1 MTPFAGCSSIRLGD
15 NLGNS
20 VVLGAIFIKLRLF
33 IYMSEIKPN
42 EIYTTEEARDFL
54 KISESTIK
62 RMFKRGIIKAYKVG
76 GQYRIWG
83 SEILSLVSPEVEAK
97 VYQVYKKVK
106 DKTKEALEK
115 W

>member
-1 MTPFAGCSSIRLGD
+1 
-15 NLGNS
+15 
-20 VVLGAIFIKLRLF
+20 
-33 IYMSEIKPN
+33 MSEIKPN

-62 RMFKRGIIKAYKVG
+62 RMLKNGLIEAYKVG

-83 SEILSLVSPEVEAK
+83 SEILSLVSPEVESK
-97 VYQVYKKVK
+97 VYKVYKKVK
-106 DKTKEALEK
+106 DKTRKTIEN